1 MSSGDVNV
9 LPLLEPNKNETSGTT
24 NSSNARM
31 SPSKMK
37 AVHYEGPFKVSV
49 KEIEAPTIQHP
60 DDAIIKVTTAAI
72 CGSDLH
78 MYQGRTAA
86 EAGLVFGHENMGIVI
101 ETGPGVTLLEKDDR
115 IVLPFNVA
123 DGRCRN
129 CEEGRTAFCTG
140 VNPGFAGGAYG
151 YVAMGPYQ
159 GGQAQYLRVPYAD
172 FNALKLPKGT
182 EHEADFALLA
192 DIFPTG
198 WHGLA
203 LAGFKPG
210 ESVAVFGAGPVGLM
224 AAYSAVIRGASRIF
238 VVDKVPERLEAAKK
252 IGCTPVDFTKSDPV
266 EQIIKMNDGM
276 VDRAVDAV
284 GYQAVD
290 SSGSKEKPNVVLDQ
304 LINVTRPTGGLGI
317 PGLYV
322 PADPGAPDAQSK
334 EGQIL
339 ISFGKLF
346 EKGLSLGTGQC
357 NVKSYNRY
365 LRDLI
370 ISGRAKPSF
379 VVSHEIKIDD
389 APGAYEKFDK
399 RIDGYTKV
407 LIHPNGPL

>member
-1 MSSGDVNV
+1 MFY
-9 LPLLEPNKNETSGTT
+9 LP
-24 NSSNARM
+24 SNLI
-31 SPSKMK
+31 KTK
-37 AVHYEGPFKVSV
+37 AVHYEGPIRVSV

-60 DDAIIKVTTAAI
+60 NDAIIKVTTAAI

-78 MYQGRTAA
+78 MYQDRTAA
-86 EAGLVFGHENMGIVI
+86 EAG
-101 ETGPGVTLLEKDDR
+101 DR

-151 YVAMGPYQ
+151 CVATGPYQ
-159 GGQAQYLRVPYAD
+159 GGREQYLRVPE
-172 FNALKLPKGT
+172 K
-182 EHEADFALLA
+182 EHEAYFALLA
-192 DIFPTG
+192 NIFPTG
-198 WHGLA
+198 WHGLV
-203 LAGFKPG
+203 LAGFGPG
-210 ESVAVFGAGPVGLM
+210 ESVAVFGARPVGLM
-224 AAYSAVIRGASRIF
+224 AAYSAVIRDANRIF
-238 VVDKVPERLEAAKK
+238 VVNKVPERLKEAKE
-252 IGCTPVDFTKSDPV
+252 IRCMPVDFTKSDSV
-266 EQIIKMNDGM
+266 DQIIKMNDGTI
-276 VDRAVDAV
+276 DRAVDAV

-290 SSGSKEKPNVVLDQ
+290 SSGSKEKPNV
-304 LINVTRPTGGLGI
+304 G
-317 PGLYV
+317 YV

-346 EKGLSLGTGQC
+346 EKGLSL
-357 NVKSYNRY
+357 S
-365 LRDLI
+365 LI
-370 ISGRAKPSF
+370 ISGRVKPSF
-379 VVSHEIKIDD
+379 VVSHEINIDN